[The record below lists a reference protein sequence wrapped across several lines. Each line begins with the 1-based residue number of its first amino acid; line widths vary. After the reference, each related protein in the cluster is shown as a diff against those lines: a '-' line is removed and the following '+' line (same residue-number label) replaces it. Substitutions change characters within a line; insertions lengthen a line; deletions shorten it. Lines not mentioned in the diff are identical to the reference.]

1 MAFGD
6 LDGSY
11 VLVGFVAVSVHIDVG
26 DGVLADEVLVAAL
39 GVSTRVG
46 DLRLAEAVVRTDGLD
61 GFGRDLHR
69 GGLES

>member
-1 MAFGD
+1 M
-6 LDGSY
+6 
-11 VLVGFVAVSVHIDVG
+11 LVGFVAVSVHINVG

-39 GVSTRVG
+39 GVGARVG

-61 GFGRDLHR
+61 GLGSDLHR